1 MKRYTQEEAD
11 QVLAQGKLWLESDH
25 EQGAR
30 IDFSSCDLR
39 DVKFGYGANLRCAN
53 LYGANLDG
61 ANLDGANLDGAN
73 LYGANL
79 YGANLYGANLYG
91 ANLRCANL
99 YGANLYGANLDGAN
113 LDGANLDGA
122 NLDGAKNYK
131 PFLSV
136 GPIGS
141 RCGYTQIYLQEDR
154 IVCGCFNGTL
164 EEFEAAVRRT
174 HTGNP
179 VHLGGYLGVIEMA
192 KQVRAAQPPAP
203 PAVEEQPAFK
213 GGDQVKMTAAGSKVS
228 PWIPEEAGTVKDSSG
243 GWNRVD
249 FPSLTYYVC
258 IPDGFLE
265 AVTAAA
271 IA

>member
-1 MKRYTQEEAD
+1 MAMKRYTQEEAD
-11 QVLAQGKLWLESDH
+11 QVLAQGKLWLDSDH
-25 EQGAR
+25 EEGAR

-39 DVKFGYGANLRCAN
+39 DVKFGYGANL
-53 LYGANLDG
+53 Y
-61 ANLDGANLDGAN
+61 
-73 LYGANL
+73 
-79 YGANLYGANLYG
+79 
-91 ANLRCANL
+91 
-99 YGANLYGANLDGAN
+99 
-113 LDGANLDGA
+113 GA

>member
-1 MKRYTQEEAD
+1 MAMKRYTQEEAD
-11 QVLAQGKLWLESDH
+11 QVLAQGKLWLDSDH
-25 EQGAR
+25 EKGAR

-39 DVKFGYGANLRCAN
+39 DVKFGYGANL
-53 LYGANLDG
+53 DG

-73 LYGANL
+73 LPCANL
-79 YGANLYGANLYG
+79 DG

-99 YGANLYGANLDGAN
+99 RCANLY
-113 LDGANLDGA
+113 GA

-141 RCGYTQIYLQEDR
+141 RRGYTTIYLQEDR

-164 EEFEAAVRRT
+164 GEFEAAVRRT
-174 HTGNP
+174 HAGNP

-192 KQVRAAQPPAP
+192 KQARAAQPPAT
-203 PAVEEQPAFK
+203 PAAEEPKPAFTA
-213 GGDQVKMTAAGSKVS
+213 GDLVKVTTEGRKVS
-228 PWIPEEAGTVKDSSG
+228 PWIPEEAGKVKDGSD
-243 GWNRVD
+243 GWFRID
-249 FPSLTYYVC
+249 FDSLSYYVC
-258 IPDGFLE
+258 VPEKLLE
-265 AVTAAA
+265 PAAVAAS

>member
-1 MKRYTQEEAD
+1 MAMKRYTQEEAD
-11 QVLAQGKLWLESDH
+11 QVLAQGKLWLDSDH
-25 EQGAR
+25 EEGAR

-53 LYGANLDG
+53 LY
-61 ANLDGANLDGAN
+61 
-73 LYGANL
+73 
-79 YGANLYGANLYG
+79 
-91 ANLRCANL
+91 
-99 YGANLYGANLDGAN
+99 
-113 LDGANLDGA
+113 GA